1 MVGYLPE
8 RGGKTISRRALS
20 VEFKSLVLLEE
31 NIGKTL
37 SDIHH
42 SRILYDPPPRI
53 LEIKAK
59 INKWDLIKLKSF
71 CTTKETI
78 SKVKRQPSEWEKII
92 ANEATDKQLI
102 SKIHK
107 QLLQLN
113 SRKRNDPIKKWAKE
127 LNRHF
132 PKDIQI

>member
-1 MVGYLPE
+1 MYHSFLIHSSADGRPE
-8 RGGKTISRRALS
+8 TI
-20 VEFKSLVLLEE
+20 KLLEE

-59 INKWDLIKLKSF
+59 INKWDIIKLKSF
-71 CTTKETI
+71 CTSKQTI

-102 SKIHK
+102 SKIYK
-107 QLLQLN
+107 QLLQLD
-113 SRKRNDPIKKWAKE
+113 SSSISK
-127 LNRHF
+127 
-132 PKDIQI
+132 